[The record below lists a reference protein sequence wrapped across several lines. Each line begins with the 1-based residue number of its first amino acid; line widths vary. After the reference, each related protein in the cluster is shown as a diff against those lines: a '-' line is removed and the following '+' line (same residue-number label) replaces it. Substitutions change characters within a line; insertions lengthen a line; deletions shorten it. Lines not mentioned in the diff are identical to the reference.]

1 MYKNILKKLV
11 LGCMILIL
19 VVSIVY
25 AVRVLVSRTP
35 VIACTESDGG
45 YNLSVPGIVTYFG
58 LGGNTTSV
66 MDFCG
71 TNRTI
76 HEFYCHVV
84 NGTAVVYHWTDTC
97 PGNSTCVGGVCV

>member
-45 YNLSVPGIVTYFG
+45 YNLSVP
-58 LGGNTTSV
+58 
-66 MDFCG
+66 
-71 TNRTI
+71 
-76 HEFYCHVV
+76 
-84 NGTAVVYHWTDTC
+84 
-97 PGNSTCVGGVCV
+97 